1 MNVNGS
7 LFSARLKPTSKG
19 CPLGTSAERLISKNT
34 LPFGKS
40 SFFGISDS
48 GTHSFG
54 TKTFYFFK
62 SWLGIL
68 EMENSSWVLHVQG
81 VGRRV
86 GFKCVGISAFIPW
99 FLGRHHVVNGS
110 KAFWNIQVRLRQWI
124 GCPGVGGW
132 AILCLVQYKLK
143 HVTPSVPSG
152 DYRTGSR
159 GLELH
164 SEGSCRNWVGGFRG
178 EGFLSWLAELRVF
191 FRLS

>member
-7 LFSARLKPTSKG
+7 LFSAPLKPTSKG

-40 SFFGISDS
+40 SFFGISVS
-48 GTHSFG
+48 GTHSLG

-68 EMENSSWVLHVQG
+68 EMENSSWVLHVQW

-110 KAFWNIQVRLRQWI
+110 RAFWNIQVWLWQWT

-132 AILCLVQYKLK
+132 AILCLVQYKQM
-143 HVTPSVPSG
+143 HVTLSVPSG

-159 GLELH
+159 DLNSTQEGAAGIGLGA
-164 SEGSCRNWVGGFRG
+164 SE
-178 EGFLSWLAELRVF
+178 ERVF
-191 FRLS
+191 LAGWQN